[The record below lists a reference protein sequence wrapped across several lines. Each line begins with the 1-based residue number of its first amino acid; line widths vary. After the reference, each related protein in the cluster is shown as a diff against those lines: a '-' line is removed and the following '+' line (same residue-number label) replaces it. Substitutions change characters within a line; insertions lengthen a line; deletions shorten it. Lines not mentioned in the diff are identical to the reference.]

1 MYPILNF
8 CCASVSRCIRIVI
21 ICLVVTTGAFAQ
33 QAAMVTL
40 TGKVIDEKTG
50 KPLPF
55 ANVFINNSTIGTNSD
70 ENGNYRLPNLA
81 VGNLEMV
88 VSFLGY
94 ETVKQT
100 LRFEQ
105 PGP

>member
-1 MYPILNF
+1 MRLTFASFLNMK
-8 CCASVSRCIRIVI
+8 
-21 ICLVVTTGAFAQ
+21 ICRLGLVALFFTFAVNVQAQ
-33 QAAMVTL
+33 QGGSVTL
-40 TGKVIDEKTG
+40 TGKVTDEKTG

-55 ANVFINNSTIGTNSD
+55 ANVFINNSSIGTNAD
-70 ENGNYRLPNLA
+70 ENGNYKLSNLSI
-81 VGNLEMV
+81 GNLEMA

-105 PGP
+105 